1 MGIVDYF
8 VSSGTTYAILLTLTK
23 QDPEKLGKELAVILD
38 TAVDSQVGDKRS
50 KIIAKKLAPWGVR
63 FWGSFIKEL
72 TKDIDYSEFSKKKK
86 RSKKK

>member
-38 TAVDSQVGDKRS
+38 TAIDSQVGDKRS
-50 KIIAKKLAPWGVR
+50 KVIARKFAPWGVR
-63 FWGSFIKEL
+63 FWGSLLREL
-72 TKDIDYSEFSKKKK
+72 TKDIDYSKISKNKKRRKKK
-86 RSKKK
+86 